1 MVKNNYKSGRVA
13 TLMDGSFGGNEA
25 QDPTV
30 VGEPY
35 KVEGQ
40 NMNMNMLIFNN
51 IRADMYFRE
60 ELSHIKTWEGFLEKT
75 VKEVRECTPWITG
88 THTVTTKK
96 GMCSGTRGVG
106 TQGRPT
112 RMWTHLVKLWTMKPT
127 ERQLEQLVESKQS
140 PYLRVMGFLYLRY
153 CAPRAVVWDWLSPY
167 IDETEGIQVER
178 LTKTM
183 WPIGKLVRT
192 FLTETKFYDT
202 HFPRFP
208 VKMQRDINA
217 GIKRWDKEQGR
228 EEGVDPFGGG
238 SDDRDRDRK
247 SRGDRDERR
256 YNDRDRGEEVTAV
269 KETETEIDR
278 AKGEEEVAAIDREAE
293 DEAQIAEEIVKG
305 IETGTGNVS
314 AGEETARNQDRERE
328 TAIANGVDA
337 VATIVGRQLLDP

>member
-256 YNDRDRGEEVTAV
+256 YNDRDRG
-269 KETETEIDR
+269 DR
-278 AKGEEEVAAIDREAE
+278 GDRRERDRDRDRSRERRRGGSRDRSRSRRRSSDRRGDRER
-293 DEAQIAEEIVKG
+293 D
-305 IETGTGNVS
+305 
-314 AGEETARNQDRERE
+314 RDRDRERE
-328 TAIANGVDA
+328 RRRRD
-337 VATIVGRQLLDP
+337 RSKSRSRERDRDRERRRRRRDDSR